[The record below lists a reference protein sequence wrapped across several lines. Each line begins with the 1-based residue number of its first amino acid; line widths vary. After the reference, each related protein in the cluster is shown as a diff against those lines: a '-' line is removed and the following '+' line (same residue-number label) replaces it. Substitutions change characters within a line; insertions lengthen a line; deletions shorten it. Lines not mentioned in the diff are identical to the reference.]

1 MNRWSTSV
9 EPSPALLFN
18 TSKHDV
24 MSLKR
29 KHLEGPNTDED
40 ATPEVFRSEPLEDRQ
55 STFIGLFSPSLKP
68 KELQKLAEIEKA
80 DHKILAWR
88 KQSNQQSIT
97 KATQYVTGSEDDGE
111 KYAGKKVEKAL
122 EFSKVVGSCVVA
134 RWYGGVL
141 LGPVRFSHIENV
153 AKEAIRRWQDD
164 HAERQMKRRR
174 KEEDEAEHTR
184 LAKTLVE
191 RDQSIVVLRELA
203 AEKER
208 KLKVAQEGG
217 EGTEESGVPSEP
229 NSSAKAPTDYTSMDL
244 VRLRALE
251 RGRDATLSFLLK
263 RCDKAEAELAKLQDA
278 KEKPP

>member
-1 MNRWSTSV
+1 M
-9 EPSPALLFN
+9 
-18 TSKHDV
+18 
-24 MSLKR
+24 
-29 KHLEGPNTDED
+29 
-40 ATPEVFRSEPLEDRQ
+40 
-55 STFIGLFSPSLKP
+55 
-68 KELQKLAEIEKA
+68 
-80 DHKILAWR
+80 
-88 KQSNQQSIT
+88 
-97 KATQYVTGSEDDGE
+97 TGSEDDGE

-141 LGPVRFSHIENV
+141 LGPVRFTHIENV
-153 AKEAIRRWQDD
+153 ATEAIRRWQDD

-174 KEEDEAEHTR
+174 KEEDEAEQTR

-217 EGTEESGVPSEP
+217 EDAEESGLSSEP
-229 NSSAKAPTDYTSMDL
+229 TSSAKAPIDYAEMDL